1 VTIIERRAE
10 LGAGVAYATNHP
22 DHLLNVRAS
31 NMSAFPDDP
40 GHFVCWLAARQSAHS
55 YGPDDF
61 APRHLYRDYL
71 SSLLVPLLADGRLRH
86 VRAEAIAVREI
97 AGGLAVAC
105 GVGPPLRGDLL
116 VVATGNE
123 GPSLPAESWCFE
135 GWSGDHGLAA
145 IEADAPV
152 VIIAIQ
158 GPRS

>member
-86 VRAEAIAVREI
+86 VRVEAIAVREI
-97 AGGLAVAC
+97 AGGLA
-105 GVGPPLRGDLL
+105 
-116 VVATGNE
+116 
-123 GPSLPAESWCFE
+123 LPA
-135 GWSGDHGLAA
+135 GSGRRCAA
-145 IEADAPV
+145 ISSSSRRVTKGQAC
-152 VIIAIQ
+152 
-158 GPRS
+158 PRNHGALKDGAVTTVLRR